1 MSMEKISTGIDGL
14 DELLNGGIPQGHV
27 VAVVGSFGTG
37 KTTFAMQFLNEG
49 LKKGEKC
56 MYLSLE
62 EDVESILE
70 TAKSFGWDF
79 QSYMQENSLSIMKID
94 PGKANEALKKI
105 DEMKKFIK
113 QFGASRFVLDSASLL
128 EMTFDSRDK
137 ARTSLFEMARMVKSA
152 GATGI
157 FTAEAEPSNPDYSR
171 DGIVE
176 YTADGVILLRYE
188 VSGGEVQLSLRVVKM
203 RRTAHSRARKPYEIS
218 SSGIAVKISG
228 EVF

>member
-1 MSMEKISTGIDGL
+1 MSMEKLSTGIEGL
-14 DELLNGGIPQGHV
+14 DTLLNGGIPKGHV

-37 KTTFAMQFLNEG
+37 KTTFGMQFLNEG
-49 LKKGEKC
+49 LKNGEKA

-70 TAKSFGWDF
+70 TALSFGWDF
-79 QSYMQENSLSIMKID
+79 QSYMDSNTLSIMKID

-105 DEMKKFIK
+105 DEMKTFIK

-128 EMTFDSRDK
+128 EMTFDSRER
-137 ARTSLFEMARMVKSA
+137 ARTSLFEMARMVKGA

-157 FTAEAEPSNPDYSR
+157 FTAEAEPNNPDYSR

-176 YTADGVILLRYE
+176 YTADGVILLKYE
-188 VSGGEVQLSLRVVKM
+188 LSGGEVQLSLRVVKM
-203 RRTAHSRARKPYEIS
+203 RRTAHSRSRKPYEIGNT
-218 SSGIAVKISG
+218 GITVKTHS

>member
-1 MSMEKISTGIDGL
+1 MEKLSTGIEGL
-14 DELLNGGIPQGHV
+14 DQLLNGGIPKGHV

-37 KTTFAMQFLNEG
+37 KTTFGMQFLYEG
-49 LKKGEKC
+49 LKNGEKV

-70 TAKSFGWDF
+70 TARSFGWDF
-79 QSYMQENSLSIMKID
+79 QSYMENNMLSIRKID

-105 DEMKKFIK
+105 DEMKAFIK

-128 EMTFDSRDK
+128 EMTFDTREK
-137 ARTSLFEMARMVKSA
+137 ARISLFEMARMVKSA
-152 GATGI
+152 GATAI

-176 YTADGVILLRYE
+176 YTADGVILLKYE
-188 VSGGEVQLSLRVVKM
+188 LSGGEVQLSLRVVKM
-203 RRTAHSRARKPYEIS
+203 RRTSHSRARKPYEITND
-218 SSGIAVKISG
+218 GIVVKTRS

>member
-1 MSMEKISTGIDGL
+1 MEKLGTGIEGL
-14 DELLNGGIPQGHV
+14 DELLKGGIPKGHV

-37 KTTFAMQFLNEG
+37 KTTFGMQFLNEG
-49 LKKGEKC
+49 LKNGEKA

-62 EDVESILE
+62 EDVDSIVE
-70 TAKSFGWDF
+70 TANSFGWDF
-79 QSYMQENSLSIMKID
+79 QSYMDSNILSIMKID

-105 DEMKKFIK
+105 DEMEKFIK
-113 QFGASRFVLDSASLL
+113 QFGATRFVLDSASLL
-128 EMTFDSRDK
+128 EMTFDTREK
-137 ARTSLFEMARMVKSA
+137 ARTSLFEMARMVKST

-188 VSGGEVQLSLRVVKM
+188 ISGGEVQLSIRVVKM
-203 RRTAHSRARKPYEIS
+203 RRTQHSRARKPYEIS
-218 SSGIAVKISG
+218 GDGIVVNVAG

>member
-14 DELLNGGIPQGHV
+14 DELLNGGIPRGHV

-37 KTTFAMQFLNEG
+37 KTTFGMQFLNEG

-188 VSGGEVQLSLRVVKM
+188 IAGGEVQLSLRVVKM

>member
-1 MSMEKISTGIDGL
+1 MSMEKLSTGIEGL
-14 DELLNGGIPQGHV
+14 DQLLGGGIPKGHV

-37 KTTFAMQFLNEG
+37 KTTFGMQFLNEG
-49 LKKGEKC
+49 LQNGEKA

-70 TAKSFGWDF
+70 TARSFGWDF
-79 QSYMQENSLSIMKID
+79 QSYMDSNMLSIMKID
-94 PGKANEALKKI
+94 PGKANEALRKI
-105 DEMKKFIK
+105 DEMKEFIK
-113 QFGASRFVLDSASLL
+113 QFGATRFVLDSASLL
-128 EMTFDSRDK
+128 EMTFSTREE

-176 YTADGVILLRYE
+176 YTADGVILLKYE
-188 VSGGEVQLSLRVVKM
+188 ISGGEVQLSVRVVKM
-203 RRTAHSRARKPYEIS
+203 RRTEHSRARKPYEIRNT
-218 SSGIAVKISG
+218 GIVVNVSG